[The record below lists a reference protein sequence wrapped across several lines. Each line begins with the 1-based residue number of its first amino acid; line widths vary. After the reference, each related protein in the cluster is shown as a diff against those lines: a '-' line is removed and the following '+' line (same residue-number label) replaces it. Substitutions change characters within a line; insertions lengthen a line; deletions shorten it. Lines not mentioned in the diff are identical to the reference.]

1 VISVVPHQL
10 EPVKEYRMSIRFVT
24 RDIHAYLD
32 YPVAVVLIA
41 APFVL
46 RLGESHPVAQ
56 WLSVATGIAA
66 LILTIFTDHRLGI
79 FRVLPYSVHVAVDGF
94 VGLTFVVAPFIVGF
108 SGLDAWFYW
117 VNGAAVV
124 TVVAL
129 SKPEAAIPQA
139 HPTA

>member
-1 VISVVPHQL
+1 MSV
-10 EPVKEYRMSIRFVT
+10 RFIT

-32 YPVAVVLIA
+32 YPVAAFLIA

-46 RLGESHPVAQ
+46 RLGDSHPAAL

-66 LILTIFTDHRLGI
+66 LVLTIFTDHRLGI

-94 VGLTFVVAPFIVGF
+94 VGLTFIVAPFIFGF
-108 SGLDAWFYW
+108 TGLDAWYFW

-129 SKPEAAIPQA
+129 NKPAESLAVP